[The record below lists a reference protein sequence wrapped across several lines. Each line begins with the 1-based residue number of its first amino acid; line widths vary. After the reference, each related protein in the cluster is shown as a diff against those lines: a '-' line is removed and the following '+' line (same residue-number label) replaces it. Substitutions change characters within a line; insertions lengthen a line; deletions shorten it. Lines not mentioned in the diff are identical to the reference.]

1 MAGVS
6 DCDLTSSPS
15 FYELLAGR
23 LQSADLSSFSLFL
36 TSSGATD
43 LTSSNLPSIVLFF
56 NVMSLFV
63 VFFTPWV
70 DGFLGAPNTCLIL
83 CFALKSV
90 IILLLNYLP
99 LSECKVVGNLNI
111 QHTDSRLL
119 ATS

>member
-6 DCDLTSSPS
+6 DCYLTSPS
-15 FYELLAGR
+15 FDELLAGR
-23 LQSADLSSFSLFL
+23 LQSADLSSFSFFL
-36 TSSGATD
+36 TSSGVTD
-43 LTSSNLPSIVLFF
+43 LTSSSLPSIVLFF

-63 VFFTPWV
+63 VFLTPWV

-83 CFALKSV
+83 CFAQKSV
-90 IILLLNYLP
+90 IILLLNSMP